1 MKNSVTKVIKDN
13 IELINNNDFLNF
25 FSEVYYEDIPEIV
38 DILQTAHIDFLKYM
52 NRIPQLCFK
61 GSKKIQN
68 ITIPSNI
75 HLIGFDAF
83 SGSSLTSI
91 DIPSSIHAIDDGAF
105 DNCHQLK
112 SVTIEGAVTIGTGIF
127 SQCTSLETVIFNS
140 SIPYIPPIT
149 FQNCISLKDVYFP
162 ESLDVID
169 ERSFEGCSNVTIH
182 YAGTIEQWKKIEK
195 HGWKHEWYSK
205 ILCTNGTIYPPVY

>member
-68 ITIPSNI
+68 ITIPSKYARRLPLVTEVEFNNNYDKN
-75 HLIGFDAF
+75 LKIGYQAFD
-83 SGSSLTSI
+83 GCPNLTSVKLTKRMVLSQFVFHDCKKLQTVI
-91 DIPSSIHAIDDGAF
+91 YPDTLECFNMFVTAYDFSF
-105 DNCHQLK
+105 DND
-112 SVTIEGAVTIGTGIF
+112 
-127 SQCTSLETVIFNS
+127 TVITFDDCDMDWKTLIKLRS
-140 SIPYIPPIT
+140 QIT
-149 FQNCISLKDVYFP
+149 
-162 ESLDVID
+162 
-169 ERSFEGCSNVTIH
+169 
-182 YAGTIEQWKKIEK
+182 
-195 HGWKHEWYSK
+195 
-205 ILCTNGTIYPPVY
+205 

>member
-52 NRIPQLCFK
+52 NRIPQWCFK

-91 DIPSSIHAIDDGAF
+91 DIPSSIHAIDDHAF
-105 DNCHQLK
+105 DSCH
-112 SVTIEGAVTIGTGIF
+112 E
-127 SQCTSLETVIFNS
+127 LETVIYPDTLECFNMFVTTYDFS
-140 SIPYIPPIT
+140 FDNDTVIT
-149 FQNCISLKDVYFP
+149 FDDCDMDWKTLIKL
-162 ESLDVID
+162 
-169 ERSFEGCSNVTIH
+169 RSQKT
-182 YAGTIEQWKKIEK
+182 
-195 HGWKHEWYSK
+195 
-205 ILCTNGTIYPPVY
+205 